1 MALAARH
8 VLELEPGI
16 ESFKISFKMPS
27 LDNPVLFA
35 HDCVRWRMFTVGE
48 GKHEYEDD
56 GERWEDWENRTDV
69 VVTEVPTPAEGSR
82 MAIDHNAFP
91 PAGSTVG
98 SYAEWMN
105 EPEIPTPAEVA
116 RMAIDDNVDRPSGS
130 TEESDHRGTDESEE
144 DEEDEEDKED
154 DLDYIWSGQS
164 EDEEDKEDNL
174 DYVWSGDSED
184 DEDRYVMRALANY
197 MHLGSVAAD
206 LGIGDIMD
214 LMEHDMIF
222 GLDHTPI

>member
-35 HDCVRWRMFTVGE
+35 HDCVRWRMFIVGE

-69 VVTEVPTPAEGSR
+69 VVTEVPTPDEGSR

-91 PAGSTVG
+91 PAGSTVD
-98 SYAEWMN
+98 SYAEWMY
-105 EPEIPTPAEVA
+105 ETEIPTPAEVA
-116 RMAIDDNVDRPSGS
+116 RMAVDDNVDRSSGS
-130 TEESDHRGTDESEE
+130 TEEYDHSGTDES
-144 DEEDEEDKED
+144 DE
-154 DLDYIWSGQS
+154 S
-164 EDEEDKEDNL
+164 EEDKEDNL
-174 DYVWSGDSED
+174 DDVWSSDSED
-184 DEDRYVMRALANY
+184 DEDRYVMSA

-206 LGIGDIMD
+206 LGIGDIID

-222 GLDHTPI
+222 GSDHTPI

>member
-1 MALAARH
+1 MLALAARH

-35 HDCVRWRMFTVGE
+35 HDCVRWRLFTVGE

-91 PAGSTVG
+91 PAGSTVD

-105 EPEIPTPAEVA
+105 ETEIPTPAEVA
-116 RMAIDDNVDRPSGS
+116 GMAIEDNVDRPSGS

-154 DLDYIWSGQS
+154 
-164 EDEEDKEDNL
+164 NL

-184 DEDRYVMRALANY
+184 DEDRYVMSAFANY

-222 GLDHTPI
+222 GSDHTPI